1 VEAQFGLESAA
12 EKPWETKMQQWV
24 GIWFQWVHD
33 WGYLGIILLMA
44 LESSVFPIPSEIVI
58 PPAAYWASQGR
69 YTLWGVVLAGTTG
82 SYLGAAITYWV
93 ARWLGRPLLLR
104 WGRYVFCPEDKLLR
118 TERWL
123 ARYEAGGVF
132 FARLVPVV
140 RHLIGIPAGLVRM
153 SFGMYSAMT
162 LIGSALWCSVLAWF
176 GNAVLGDHPDLL
188 RDPEK
193 LLQVIQ
199 ARSYWIGG
207 FAVAL
212 CALYV
217 FVMRMT
223 APAKPTV

>member
-1 VEAQFGLESAA
+1 
-12 EKPWETKMQQWV
+12 MQQWV

-82 SYLGAAITYWV
+82 SYLGATITYWV

-153 SFGMYSAMT
+153 SFGLYSAMT

-188 RDPEK
+188 RDPEQ